1 MSSRPL
7 YWGPRPWTFSE
18 PTLSSIV
25 IFLRLWTL
33 SPPPSQVTT
42 VPQLCNAYQVRL
54 FPGYAMHIK
63 YACSPVMQYISSTI
77 VPQLCNTYQVRLFP
91 SYAMHIKYD
100 CSPLCNTYQVRLFP
114 SYAMHI
120 KYDCSPVMQC
130 ISSTIVPQLCNTYQV
145 RLFPIMQYI
154 SSTIVPQR
162 KHDWSIYV
170 PVLHTVTKVIKLPD
184 FWTEATDLLILYAE
198 VAFRNGQITQS
209 KV

>member
-77 VPQLCNTYQVRLFP
+77 VPQ
-91 SYAMHIKYD
+91 
-100 CSPLCNTYQVRLFP
+100 LCNTYQVRLFP